1 MRSYFATETEA
12 AFRRCESERAV
23 AAAERAVQGRPKN
36 ARKRWSCLPPGR
48 SPQASLSPG
57 SRRGSCGQWLAARDR
72 FVTLPP
78 HRRDT
83 PPLPF
88 AHRSPSAGVPSR
100 RQTAAR
106 GRSTQL
112 LGLILGTLGGA
123 DLARV
128 GSPAVARPRGLPIAD
143 APDNARR
150 GSCRNL
156 RQYRDRIPGQGKY
169 RIKTG
174 PIPVRFRSVP
184 KVVRL
189 AWRPREATFD
199 ACQAKVDEW
208 VARVEQHEYRHVQ
221 GGRDVAVKASADRL
235 RRPRLTW
242 AGAPGGAPMSA
253 SPPVTRPVRP
263 ALTRAPQYRRSGMP
277 VWRWPRSR
285 PRRPL
290 ASIAPARRCA
300 RFAVSPPPQTAL
312 TAGVAL
318 KPSFQLRTAGAASQ
332 SRSLRFG

>member
-36 ARKRWSCLPPGR
+36 ARKRWSRLPPGR

-88 AHRSPSAGVPSR
+88 AHRSPPAGVPSR
-100 RQTAAR
+100 RQTAAL

-123 DLARV
+123 DIARA
-128 GSPAVARPRGLPIAD
+128 GRPAVAGPCGVPIAD

-174 PIPVRFRSVP
+174 PRS
-184 KVVRL
+184 RS
-189 AWRPREATFD
+189 
-199 ACQAKVDEW
+199 
-208 VARVEQHEYRHVQ
+208 
-221 GGRDVAVKASADRL
+221 GSAPC
-235 RRPRLTW
+235 RRS
-242 AGAPGGAPMSA
+242 SA
-253 SPPVTRPVRP
+253 SPGGRVR
-263 ALTRAPQYRRSGMP
+263 RRSM
-277 VWRWPRSR
+277 RAKPRSTSGW
-285 PRRPL
+285 PE
-290 ASIAPARRCA
+290 S
-300 RFAVSPPPQTAL
+300 SSTSTA
-312 TAGVAL
+312 TSRAGG
-318 KPSFQLRTAGAASQ
+318 T
-332 SRSLRFG
+332 SR